1 MVWIHH
7 FSPRLYIKVGQTEIL
22 ALDGKQSRERT
33 ALNLKSYTILVRY
46 IWYSHLKDY
55 RVDNSLRCK
64 LVGSKVSIEVDE
76 EEEEFYYIFSLL
88 LLYIASKAT
97 KKNICNHIMTCLIF
111 VCFSVRSVN
120 SHQKRGILTQ
130 YVWSNIIKNYLMS
143 EAIQSTNIK
152 RVGKVVFKI
161 LFFYSDLLIQSLH
174 SCLSPL
180 RIVVH

>member
-1 MVWIHH
+1 MFNGWEWISIDCVTITFVQITLGMVWIHH

-97 KKNICNHIMTCLIF
+97 KKKHMQ
-111 VCFSVRSVN
+111 
-120 SHQKRGILTQ
+120 SHHD
-130 YVWSNIIKNYLMS
+130 VPDFC
-143 EAIQSTNIK
+143 
-152 RVGKVVFKI
+152 VF
-161 LFFYSDLLIQSLH
+161 LCPQ
-174 SCLSPL
+174 CQ
-180 RIVVH
+180 